1 MPSEIAQTAFFGKT
15 FEEALTLVIEARD
28 YVAGRLAFDRE
39 TVNLEQQL
47 VVDCETLRLTSRL
60 THAMAWLM
68 IQRAVHKGEISAEE
82 ARRAD
87 NRLGGHVVCLA
98 NEPQTLARLPKR
110 LQSLMARSHALYVR
124 IARLDEMAGETAA

>member
-1 MPSEIAQTAFFGKT
+1 MENETAPTAFFGKT

-39 TVNLEQQL
+39 TVGLERQL

-68 IQRAVHKGEISAEE
+68 IQRAIHEGELTADDARDEE
-82 ARRAD
+82 
-87 NRLGGHVVCLA
+87 NRLGGHDVCLF
-98 NEPQTLARLPKR
+98 NEAETLAQLPKR
-110 LQSLMARSHALYVR
+110 LQSLMTRSHALYERV
-124 IARLDEMAGETAA
+124 ARLDEMVGQNAA

>member
-1 MPSEIAQTAFFGKT
+1 VDHEIAQTAFFGKT
-15 FEEALTLVIEARD
+15 FEEALVLVVEARD

-68 IQRAVHKGEISAEE
+68 IQRAIHAGELTAEQAKQE
-82 ARRAD
+82 E
-87 NRLGGHVVCLA
+87 NRLGGHEVCLF
-98 NEPQTLARLPKR
+98 NEPDTLAQLPKR
-110 LQSLMARSHALYVR
+110 LQSLMTRSHALYLRV
-124 IARLDEMAGETAA
+124 ARLDEMIGPSAA